1 MYVAGQSSDEVM
13 RVLNDISRIIDQN
26 NLNQVDYNSDAL
38 EKVRDDCADFLKSLE
53 MNVKEILEP
62 AHIDINEGLGEAV
75 SDMKVREILP
85 INSKSNLDKAADKSA
100 KLLRLRSGSRTKDL
114 TTDSRAPWDPHH
126 KQCVQDTM
134 QTLRQDN

>member
-1 MYVAGQSSDEVM
+1 
-13 RVLNDISRIIDQN
+13 
-26 NLNQVDYNSDAL
+26 
-38 EKVRDDCADFLKSLE
+38 

-100 KLLRLRSGSRTKDL
+100 KLLRLRSGSRTKDS
-114 TTDSRAPWDPHH
+114 TTDSRAPWDPPH